1 MPMTVPNKGYWEEG
15 DPPPINPYYSVEG
28 LLPFRHGTF
37 LTSLRASWFR
47 RLPKKQRGLVQAYHN
62 GLSLWAL
69 ARTFN
74 LTIEQVTRRLRII
87 REFAPRQY
95 R

>member
-1 MPMTVPNKGYWEEG
+1 MQLPHKGYWEEG
-15 DPPPINPYYSVEG
+15 DPIPINPYYSVEG
-28 LLPFRHGTF
+28 LPPFRHGTF

-47 RLPKKQRGLVQAYHN
+47 RMPKKERQLIRAYHN
-62 GLSLWAL
+62 GGSLRAL
-69 ARTFN
+69 ASEFGT
-74 LTIEQVTRRLRII
+74 TIEHVTRRLRIV